1 MNFLERAAGEDGL
14 AFQNRML
21 LQDLGQHLDTA
32 APKAS
37 IEKRISKLMDN
48 SKLEQRALYTFQNLG
63 NDVAQALADED
74 DRHK

>member
-1 MNFLERAAGEDGL
+1 MHFLERAAGEDGL

-32 APKAS
+32 LPETS
-37 IEKRISKLMDN
+37 IERRISKLMDN

-63 NDVAQALADED
+63 NDVSKALFGED
-74 DRHK
+74 VRHK